1 MSTADRTSRYGA
13 LTAAAYDA
21 LSGEWPVYGGPRRAA
36 VEAMGLRPGDAVL
49 DLGCG
54 TGLNLPLVADAIG
67 PDGCVLALDASA
79 SMLAR
84 VSRRRGGRGGGG
96 RHGGGRWPTVH
107 LLRADATAVSPDAL
121 TAPLAGRRFDAVIA
135 TYALSLMPGW
145 PAAWGAALGAARD
158 GARLAVV
165 DMARPTGAARLLSP
179 LALAAT
185 AVGGADIDAHPWTA
199 LEAACDDASQT
210 RLRGGHVRVVVG
222 TLAHRPQG

>member
-67 PDGCVLALDASA
+67 PGGRVVALDASA
-79 SMLAR
+79 AMLAR
-84 VSRRRGGRGGGG
+84 VSQRLGGRGTE
-96 RHGGGRWPTVH
+96 RWPTVH
-107 LLRADATAVSPDAL
+107 LLRADATAVSPDTL
-121 TAPLAGRRFDAVIA
+121 TAPLAGLRFDAVIA

-165 DMARPTGAARLLSP
+165 DMARPTGAARLLRP